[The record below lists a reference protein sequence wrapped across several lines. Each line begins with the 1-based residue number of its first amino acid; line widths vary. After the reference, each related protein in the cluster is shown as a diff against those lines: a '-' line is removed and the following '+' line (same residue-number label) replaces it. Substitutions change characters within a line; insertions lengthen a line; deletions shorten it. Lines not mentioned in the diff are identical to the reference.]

1 MNPAE
6 EGAIATPFH
15 LRFHTLTPMAIS
27 FSRPDPSSPAAVAG
41 AAFPTTR
48 RGFDPNEVRDFLRM
62 VAAEL
67 SRLQERERFLE
78 RELLTRPTEVG
89 IIPGELD
96 EDKLTEVL
104 GEETARIIQAAREAA
119 AKFRGRAEE
128 TAQRLV
134 RDATDEATRIREEAE
149 LEGERIRQD
158 ATADAEAE
166 ILMAK
171 QQGRDMVNE
180 ARAYRERVLADVSR
194 RRELAR
200 EQIEDLFHGRDR
212 LVQAFE
218 RARIATDD
226 VLRDLSDVGEEPA
239 AYVNLAMTTGPIPI
253 MVPVDE
259 LHEPSE
265 PVARTQF
272 YDQDHDEEQQR
283 SMHPSIDRP
292 ISLEIVVPEVDDV
305 DQVDESD
312 AELGGEGDVA
322 VEVVETVSE
331 ESVVEEEA
339 TPPAPVVELKATPS
353 NVVPLFGKS
362 ETNSEVKTAGATPR
376 AERPGA
382 SGADDIFA
390 KLRRASATVV
400 AEEATKAGDVAEN
413 ASAKPTTPVA
423 PVIDAAEVVES
434 ATVFE
439 TRDEILVPLTLTMGR
454 KTKRVLADE
463 QNQILDTLRGKAV
476 VKTLDAI
483 VGPKSEHAKRFCAAL
498 APSVKSAAVAGARSL
513 HASGSMPSDRELSAA
528 VAKQM
533 KAIDEF
539 IVTTI
544 VEPLRERLS
553 RSISQA
559 DGSNAELSALVR
571 VVYREWKNQIV
582 DETIN
587 DIAYTA
593 YGRGALSVLTP
604 EMNVC
609 WKFDPAGPACADA
622 EDNSLAG
629 TVSGCDAFPTGH
641 THAPAHAGCRCA
653 IVPIHN

>member
-1 MNPAE
+1 
-6 EGAIATPFH
+6 
-15 LRFHTLTPMAIS
+15 MAIS

-78 RELLTRPTEVG
+78 RELLTRPTDVG

-96 EDKLTEVL
+96 EDKLAEVL

-119 AKFRGRAEE
+119 AKFRSRAEE

-253 MVPVDE
+253 MVPVEELDE
-259 LHEPSE
+259 SSEPTMA
-265 PVARTQF
+265 PVARTPF
-272 YDQDHDEEQQR
+272 YDQDHDEEEPR
-283 SMHPSIDRP
+283 AMHPSFERSIP
-292 ISLEIVVPEVDDV
+292 VETIIPE
-305 DQVDESD
+305 VDESD
-312 AELGGEGDVA
+312 DDAEVAGDVVA
-322 VEVVETVSE
+322 EAVETVE
-331 ESVVEEEA
+331 EETAVEEEV
-339 TPPAPVVELKATPS
+339 TLPAPVVELKTTPS

-362 ETNSEVKTAGATPR
+362 ETSPEPKSTGKSARTERSGA
-376 AERPGA
+376 A
-382 SGADDIFA
+382 GADDIFA

-400 AEEATKAGDVAEN
+400 AEEATKAGDAAEQ
-413 ASAKPTTPVA
+413 ADDEPVA
-423 PVIDAAEVVES
+423 SVVSVIDAAEVVES

-498 APSVKSAAVAGARSL
+498 APSIKSAAVAGARSL
-513 HASGSMPSDRELSAA
+513 HASGSMPSDRDLSTA

-539 IVTTI
+539 IVTSI

-553 RSISQA
+553 RCISQA
-559 DGSNAELSALVR
+559 DGSNAELSSLVR

-593 YGRGALSVLTP
+593 YGRGALAVLTP
-604 EMNVC
+604 DMNVC

-629 TVSGCDAFPTGH
+629 PIAGCEAFPTGH

-653 IVPIHN
+653 IVPNHN

>member
-1 MNPAE
+1 
-6 EGAIATPFH
+6 
-15 LRFHTLTPMAIS
+15 MAIS

-104 GEETARIIQAAREAA
+104 GEETARIIQTAREAA

-253 MVPVDE
+253 MVAVDE
-259 LHEPSE
+259 LDEPAE
-265 PVARTQF
+265 PVVRTQF
-272 YDQDHDEEQQR
+272 YDQDHDDEQPR
-283 SMHPSIDRP
+283 ALHPSIDRP
-292 ISLEIVVPEVDDV
+292 ISIETVMPET
-305 DQVDESD
+305 QEVDESD
-312 AELGGEGDVA
+312 DVGAEVA
-322 VEVVETVSE
+322 EVLEVVVDEVASEVAEETADS
-331 ESVVEEEA
+331 
-339 TPPAPVVELKATPS
+339 APVVELKVTPS

-362 ETNSEVKTAGATPR
+362 EPKHESTATSPAPR
-376 AERPGA
+376 VERSGA

-400 AEEATKAGDVAEN
+400 AEEATKAGDAAEK
-413 ASAKPTTPVA
+413 SSSKPATPVA
-423 PVIDAAEVVES
+423 TVIDAAEVVES

-483 VGPKSEHAKRFCAAL
+483 VGPKNEHAKRFCAAL
-498 APSVKSAAVAGARSL
+498 APSIKSAAVAGARSL
-513 HASGSMPSDRELSAA
+513 HASGSMPSDRDLSAA

-539 IVTTI
+539 IVTSI
-544 VEPLRERLS
+544 VEPLRERLR

-559 DGSNAELSALVR
+559 GGSNAELSSLVR
-571 VVYREWKNQIV
+571 VVYREWKNQVV
-582 DETIN
+582 DESIN

-604 EMNVC
+604 NMNVC

-629 TVSGCDAFPTGH
+629 TIGGCDAFPTGH